1 MAEKH
6 KTKYKSPK
14 DLEKST
20 KLNTRKDIKDYTG
33 DEAHGMVPNLSKGVQ
48 PLVVRKYATDVLDDV
63 ENMVPKIVDHI
74 YKKVEAGEYSP
85 EHARKVFE
93 KMQLAGTE
101 DYIKK
106 LDRIDHVAI
115 TNSLVKPE
123 NEETIKESISKLSA
137 DQKEQ
142 VIRKYVRNKIAKI
155 LRENYVMEQ
164 EDATDTPEVDIDPEA
179 EVDVDTP
186 DADIEVDV
194 DTPDAEAAVDSDT
207 PSPAPTSFS
216 GGGSSSSP
224 SPSPSPSPSTTPT
237 DTTDASADTSTTDMS
252 PANKMKSSIDSFV
265 SDIKLKLSNATPLE
279 VAPDVVQPIKDLMSG
294 MTANKSKQFK
304 QAIATAMR
312 NADIKLPTHFTFPL
326 CVERAATWRALFVI
340 NRLSPNRL
348 ID

>member
-74 YKKVEAGEYSP
+74 YKKVEDGEYSP

-142 VIRKYVRNKIAKI
+142 VIRKYVRNKIAKV
-155 LRENYVMEQ
+155 LRESYVMEQ
-164 EDATDTPEVDIDPEA
+164 EDATDVVDTPEPAD
-179 EVDVDTP
+179 VDVD
-186 DADIEVDV
+186 VDV
-194 DTPDAEAAVDSDT
+194 PEEEEEAAPAVDSNT
-207 PSPAPTSFS
+207 SSPAPTSFS
-216 GGGSSSSP
+216 GGGGSSSP
-224 SPSPSPSPSTTPT
+224 SPSPTPT
-237 DTTDASADTSTTDMS
+237 PTSTDTADITSDTSSTDTV
-252 PANKMKSSIDSFV
+252 NKMKASVDAFV
-265 SDIKLKLSNATPLE
+265 AGIKSKLANATPLE
-279 VAPDVVQPIKDLMSG
+279 VAPDVVQPIKDLIKDMSL
-294 MTANKSKQFK
+294 NKSVEFK

-312 NADIKLPTHFTFPL
+312 NADIKLPTP
-326 CVERAATWRALFVI
+326 
-340 NRLSPNRL
+340 SPSDDYTENQA
-348 ID
+348 

>member
-74 YKKVEAGEYSP
+74 YKKVEDGEYSP

-123 NEETIKESISKLSA
+123 NEETLKESISKLSEE
-137 DQKEQ
+137 QKEQ
-142 VIRKYVRNKIAKI
+142 VIRKYVRNKIAKV
-155 LRENYVMEQ
+155 LRESYVMEQ
-164 EDATDTPEVDIDPEA
+164 EDATDVDIDPEVEA
-179 EVDVDTP
+179 DADTPDADVEVDVDTP
-186 DADIEVDV
+186 TADTPEADV
-194 DTPDAEAAVDSDT
+194 DAAVDSDT
-207 PSPAPTSFS
+207 SSTAPTSFS
-216 GGGSSSSP
+216 GGGGSS
-224 SPSPSPSPSTTPT
+224 SPSPSPSTTPT
-237 DTTDASADTSTTDMS
+237 NTTDSGADTATTDMS

-312 NADIKLPTHFTFPL
+312 NADIKLPTP
-326 CVERAATWRALFVI
+326 
-340 NRLSPNRL
+340 SPSDDYTEN
-348 ID
+348 

>member
-20 KLNTRKDIKDYTG
+20 KPNTRKDIKDYTA
-33 DEAHGMVPNLSKGVQ
+33 DDAHGMVPNLSKGVQ

-74 YKKVEAGEYSP
+74 YKKVEDGEYSP

-123 NEETIKESISKLSA
+123 NEETLKESISKLSEE
-137 DQKEQ
+137 QKEQ

-155 LRENYVMEQ
+155 LRESYVFEQ
-164 EDATDTPEVDIDPEA
+164 EDAPEVEADVEADVDVDTPEVDADI
-179 EVDVDTP
+179 DVDTP
-186 DADIEVDV
+186 ETEVDA
-194 DTPDAEAAVDSDT
+194 DAEAAVDSDT
-207 PSPAPTSFS
+207 SSPAPTSFS
-216 GGGSSSSP
+216 GGGGSSSP
-224 SPSPSPSPSTTPT
+224 SPSPTPT
-237 DTTDASADTSTTDMS
+237 PTSTDTADTTSDTSSTDTV
-252 PANKMKSSIDSFV
+252 NKMKASVDSFV
-265 SDIKLKLSNATPLE
+265 ADIKSKLANATPIE
-279 VAPDVVQPIKDLMSG
+279 VAPEVVQPIKDLMKG
-294 MTANKSKQFK
+294 MTANKSKEFK
-304 QAIATAMR
+304 KAIATAMR
-312 NADIKLPTHFTFPL
+312 NADIKLP
-326 CVERAATWRALFVI
+326 
-340 NRLSPNRL
+340 SPSPSN
-348 ID
+348 DYTEN

>member
-33 DEAHGMVPNLSKGVQ
+33 DDAHGMVPNLSKGVQ

-74 YKKVEAGEYSP
+74 YKKVEDGEYSP

-123 NEETIKESISKLSA
+123 NEETIKESISKLSEE
-137 DQKEQ
+137 QKEQ

-155 LRENYVMEQ
+155 LRESYVFEQ
-164 EDATDTPEVDIDPEA
+164 EDAPEVEADVEADVDVDTPEVDADI
-179 EVDVDTP
+179 DVDTP
-186 DADIEVDV
+186 EADVEVDA
-194 DTPDAEAAVDSDT
+194 DAEAAVDSDIS
-207 PSPAPTSFS
+207 SPAPTSFS
-216 GGGSSSSP
+216 GGGGSSP
-224 SPSPSPSPSTTPT
+224 SPTPT
-237 DTTDASADTSTTDMS
+237 PTSTDTADTTSDTSSTDTV
-252 PANKMKSSIDSFV
+252 NKMKASVDSFV
-265 SDIKLKLSNATPLE
+265 ADIKSKLANATPIE
-279 VAPDVVQPIKDLMSG
+279 VAPEVVQPIKDLMKG
-294 MTANKSKQFK
+294 MTANKSKEFK
-304 QAIATAMR
+304 KAIATAMR
-312 NADIKLPTHFTFPL
+312 NADIKLP
-326 CVERAATWRALFVI
+326 
-340 NRLSPNRL
+340 SPSPSDDYTEN
-348 ID
+348 

>member
-33 DEAHGMVPNLSKGVQ
+33 DDAHGMVPNLSKGVQ

-74 YKKVEAGEYSP
+74 YKKVEDGEYSP

-123 NEETIKESISKLSA
+123 NEETLKESISKLSEE
-137 DQKEQ
+137 QKEQ
-142 VIRKYVRNKIAKI
+142 VIRKYVRNKIAKV
-155 LRENYVMEQ
+155 LRESYVMEQ
-164 EDATDTPEVDIDPEA
+164 EDATDIDA
-179 EVDVDTP
+179 ADVDVDTP
-186 DADIEVDV
+186 DTDV
-194 DTPDAEAAVDSDT
+194 PDTPDTDVPKEAEAAAVDSNT
-207 PSPAPTSFS
+207 SSPAPTSFS
-216 GGGSSSSP
+216 GGGGSSSP
-224 SPSPSPSPSTTPT
+224 SPSPTPT
-237 DTTDASADTSTTDMS
+237 PTSTDTADITSDTSSTDTV
-252 PANKMKSSIDSFV
+252 NKMKASIDSFV

-294 MTANKSKQFK
+294 MTAKKRDQWIK
-304 QAIATAMR
+304 AIATAMR
-312 NADIKLPTHFTFPL
+312 NADIKLPTP
-326 CVERAATWRALFVI
+326 
-340 NRLSPNRL
+340 SPSDDYTENQA
-348 ID
+348 

>member
-20 KLNTRKDIKDYTG
+20 KPNTRKDIKDYTG

-74 YKKVEAGEYSP
+74 YKKVEDGEYSP

-123 NEETIKESISKLSA
+123 NEETLKESISKLSEE
-137 DQKEQ
+137 QKEQ

-155 LRENYVMEQ
+155 LRESYVMEQ
-164 EDATDTPEVDIDPEA
+164 EDATDVVDTPEPAD
-179 EVDVDTP
+179 VDVD
-186 DADIEVDV
+186 VDV
-194 DTPDAEAAVDSDT
+194 PEEEEEAAPAVDSNT
-207 PSPAPTSFS
+207 SSPAPTSFS
-216 GGGSSSSP
+216 GGGGSSSP
-224 SPSPSPSPSTTPT
+224 SPSPTPT
-237 DTTDASADTSTTDMS
+237 PTSTDTADITSDTSSTDTV
-252 PANKMKSSIDSFV
+252 NKMKASVDAFV
-265 SDIKLKLSNATPLE
+265 AGIKSKLANATPLE

-294 MTANKSKQFK
+294 MTAKKRDQWIK
-304 QAIATAMR
+304 AIATAMR
-312 NADIKLPTHFTFPL
+312 NADIKLPTP
-326 CVERAATWRALFVI
+326 
-340 NRLSPNRL
+340 SPSDDYTENQA
-348 ID
+348 

>member
-20 KLNTRKDIKDYTG
+20 KPNTRKDIKDYTG
-33 DEAHGMVPNLSKGVQ
+33 DDAHGMVPNLSKGVQ

-74 YKKVEAGEYSP
+74 YKKVEDGEYSP

-123 NEETIKESISKLSA
+123 NEETLKESISKLSEE
-137 DQKEQ
+137 QKEQ

-155 LRENYVMEQ
+155 LRESYVFEQ
-164 EDATDTPEVDIDPEA
+164 EDAPEVEADVEADVDVDTPEVDADI
-179 EVDVDTP
+179 DVDTP
-186 DADIEVDV
+186 EADVEVDA
-194 DTPDAEAAVDSDT
+194 DAEAAVDSDIS
-207 PSPAPTSFS
+207 SPAPTSFS
-216 GGGSSSSP
+216 GGGGSSP
-224 SPSPSPSPSTTPT
+224 SPTPT
-237 DTTDASADTSTTDMS
+237 PTSTDTADTTSTDTV
-252 PANKMKSSIDSFV
+252 NKMKASVDSFV
-265 SDIKLKLSNATPLE
+265 ADIKSKLANATPIE
-279 VAPDVVQPIKDLMSG
+279 VAPEVVQPIKDLMKG
-294 MTANKSKQFK
+294 MTANKSKEFK
-304 QAIATAMR
+304 KAIATAMR
-312 NADIKLPTHFTFPL
+312 NADIKLP
-326 CVERAATWRALFVI
+326 
-340 NRLSPNRL
+340 SPSPSDDYTEN
-348 ID
+348 

>member
-20 KLNTRKDIKDYTG
+20 KPNTRKDIKDYTG
-33 DEAHGMVPNLSKGVQ
+33 DDAHGMVPNLSKGVQ

-74 YKKVEAGEYSP
+74 YKKVEDGEYSP

-123 NEETIKESISKLSA
+123 NEETLKESISKLSEE
-137 DQKEQ
+137 QKEQ

-155 LRENYVMEQ
+155 LRESYVFEQ
-164 EDATDTPEVDIDPEA
+164 EDAPEVEADVEADVDVDTPEVDADI
-179 EVDVDTP
+179 DVDTP
-186 DADIEVDV
+186 EADVEVDA
-194 DTPDAEAAVDSDT
+194 DAEAAVDSDIS
-207 PSPAPTSFS
+207 SPAPTSFS
-216 GGGSSSSP
+216 GGGGSSSP
-224 SPSPSPSPSTTPT
+224 SPSPTPT
-237 DTTDASADTSTTDMS
+237 STDTADTTSDTSSTDTV
-252 PANKMKSSIDSFV
+252 NKMKASVDSFV
-265 SDIKLKLSNATPLE
+265 ADIKSKLANATPIE
-279 VAPDVVQPIKDLMSG
+279 VAPEVVQPIKDLIKDMSPKK
-294 MTANKSKQFK
+294 AKEFK
-304 QAIATAMR
+304 IAIATAMR
-312 NADIKLPTHFTFPL
+312 NADIKLP
-326 CVERAATWRALFVI
+326 
-340 NRLSPNRL
+340 SPSPSDDYTEN
-348 ID
+348 